1 MELFADA
8 VLLSRLQFAIVV
20 IFHFLFVPLSI
31 GLGLFVALAETRYY
45 RSKDPK
51 DKAATKFWAKIFT
64 TTFVIGVATGITMEF
79 SFGTNW
85 ANYSRYVGDI
95 FGAPLAAE
103 ALLAFFLESVFLGIV
118 LFAREKISPKLYL
131 VSTWLVWFGSAL
143 SALWILIANS
153 WMQTPAGFRDL
164 GDKAEITDFWAAALN
179 PSTVARYLHTV
190 DSVIILASFCVI
202 AIGAYYLLR
211 KRNIEHGVKFIKT
224 GLIVGI
230 ITVILMLPFAHMQ
243 ATVVAEQQPAKLAA
257 MEGQWEDGPAAFT
270 IIGWVDEDSKT
281 TSGLAIP
288 GFTSFLATFDTST
301 VYPGLN
307 TTEGNVDFGS
317 GKYPGVKVDS
327 YQGGNPPVNF
337 TFQAYHIM
345 VCFYALLIIW
355 LIIAGL
361 ALKKAKK
368 GGQPGKAALYLLVFG
383 PLIPFICI
391 QAGWIVAEVGR
402 QPWVV
407 YNLLKTADAVS
418 PVVSAP
424 ELLITITLFVLFYAI
439 LFVAW
444 LRLVLGQIKKGPQ
457 LDAGEG
463 AAPKVVDAPNP
474 EAAAPKV
481 VSTSEGGE

>member
-1 MELFADA
+1 MEFFADA

-45 RSKDPK
+45 KTRDPK
-51 DKAATKFWAKIFT
+51 DKAATKFWAKVFT
-64 TTFVIGVATGITMEF
+64 TTFIIGVATGITMEF

-103 ALLAFFLESVFLGIV
+103 ALLAFFLESIFLGIV
-118 LFAREKISPKLYL
+118 LFARAKISPKLYL
-131 VSTWLVWFGSAL
+131 VSTWLVFFGSAL

-153 WMQTPAGFRDL
+153 WMQTPAGYQDL
-164 GDKAEITDFWAAALN
+164 GTKAEITDFWGAALN

-211 KRNIEHGVKFIKT
+211 RTHVESGKKFMKT
-224 GLIVGI
+224 GLVVGI

-243 ATVVAEQQPAKLAA
+243 ASVVAEQQPAKLAA
-257 MEGQWEDGPAAFT
+257 MEGQWDDGPVPFT
-270 IIGWVDEDSKT
+270 LFGWVDEDSKT
-281 TSGLAIP
+281 TVGPAIP
-288 GFTSFLATFDTST
+288 GITSLLASFDTTT

-307 TTEGNVDFGS
+307 TTEDAVDFS
-317 GKYPGVKVDS
+317 AYPGVKAES

-337 TFQAYHIM
+337 TFQAYHLM
-345 VCFYALLIIW
+345 VGFYLLLIIW
-355 LIIAGL
+355 LVIAGL
-361 ALKKAKK
+361 TLKGVNKGKK
-368 GGQPGKAALYLLVFG
+368 PSKAALYLLVFG
-383 PLIPFICI
+383 PLIPFLCI

-407 YNLLKTADAVS
+407 YNLLLTADGVS

-424 ELLITITLFVLFYAI
+424 EILITIALFLVFYAV

-444 LRLVLGQIKKGPQ
+444 LRLILGQIKKGPQ
-457 LDAGEG
+457 IEDASATSQAGDPLE
-463 AAPKVVDAPNP
+463 PI
-474 EAAAPKV
+474 APKV
-481 VSTSEGGE
+481 VSASEGGE

>member
-8 VLLSRLQFAIVV
+8 VLISRLQFAIVI

-64 TTFVIGVATGITMEF
+64 TTFIIGVATGITMEF

-143 SALWILIANS
+143 SALWILIAN
-153 WMQTPAGFRDL
+153 
-164 GDKAEITDFWAAALN
+164 
-179 PSTVARYLHTV
+179 
-190 DSVIILASFCVI
+190 SVIILASFCVI

-355 LIIAGL
+355 LIIAAL
-361 ALKKAKK
+361 ALKKASK

-424 ELLITITLFVLFYAI
+424 ELLITITLFVLFYTI
-439 LFVAW
+439 LFIAW

-457 LDAGEG
+457 LDAAQG

-481 VSTSEGGE
+481 VSASEGGE